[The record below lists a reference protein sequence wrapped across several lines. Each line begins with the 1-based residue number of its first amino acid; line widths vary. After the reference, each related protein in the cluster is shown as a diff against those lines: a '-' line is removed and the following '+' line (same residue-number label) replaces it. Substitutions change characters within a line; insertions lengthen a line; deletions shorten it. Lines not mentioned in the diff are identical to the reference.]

1 MIQRVQTI
9 YLLFVAILSALIY
22 LFDIAFFKLGNE
34 IVYRYSIYKIIPED
48 GSDVIVPGN
57 WMMQAILITI
67 IIAISIFSISRFKHR
82 KLQLKLG
89 MINYLLLVALILNF
103 YFSIE
108 NTLPILL
115 ENGAELKPVYYIG
128 FYLPIA
134 AVSFQF
140 LANRGIKKD
149 EELVKSVDRLR

>member
-9 YLLFVAILSALIY
+9 YLVFVAILSALTFIV
-22 LFDIAFFKLGNE
+22 DIAFFKLENE
-34 IVYRYSIYKIIPED
+34 IVYRYSIYKITPQD
-48 GSDVIVPGN
+48 GSEVIVPGN

-67 IIAISIFSISRFKHR
+67 IIAIAIFSISRFKHR
-82 KLQLKLG
+82 KTQLKLG
-89 MINYLLLVALILNF
+89 MINYLLLAALILNF

-115 ENGAELKPVYYIG
+115 KNGADLKPVYYFG